1 MIINLSLKELRHLII
16 DEAEYF
22 GGQLS
27 DGSRYGLYA
36 GLHLDEVDVL
46 QLDRSAVGIHGVF
59 YLEGVAYGCGIVIVA
74 PARMSSPQL
83 SAYPHG

>member
-1 MIINLSLKELRHLII
+1 MIINLSLKELRSSYNRRSR
-16 DEAEYF
+16 YF

-59 YLEGVAYGCGIVIVA
+59 YLEGVATGA
-74 PARMSSPQL
+74 AS
-83 SAYPHG
+83 